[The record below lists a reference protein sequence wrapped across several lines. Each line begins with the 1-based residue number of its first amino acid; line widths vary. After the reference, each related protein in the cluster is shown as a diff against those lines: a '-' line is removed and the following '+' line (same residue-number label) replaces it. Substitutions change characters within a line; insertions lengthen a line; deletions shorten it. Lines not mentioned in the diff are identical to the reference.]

1 VETKERPYK
10 IYFGNDIVSKANII
24 LDKYIKHKSIV
35 IIYDKALNQQLKP
48 LEMSVSKV
56 VSKITSIGVNSGEK
70 SKSFNNLNFLCEK
83 IIETGIDRKSIL
95 IAFGGGVIGDLTGF
109 VASILL
115 RGINYIQIPTTML
128 AQVDSSIGGKT
139 GINSIFGKNLIG
151 SFHQPIAVLSDTK
164 ILNSLNSREILS
176 GYAEIIKH
184 SLIHDRDFFLWLER
198 NGKKIIKGN
207 IKLRTDCIIR
217 ACKIKSDIIKKDEF
231 EFGQRALLNL
241 GHTFGH
247 AIESYLEYDGT
258 ILHGEA
264 VSIGIIMAFK
274 LAIKNNSCSE
284 KDLDSITKHFNDVG
298 LPVSVSQITDKITSP
313 KKIWSLMQKDKKSS
327 GGILNFIIPSKI
339 GQCSIKRNINPE
351 VILSLLNEEIKK

>member
-1 VETKERPYK
+1 METKERPYK

-176 GYAEIIKH
+176 GYAEII
-184 SLIHDRDFFLWLER
+184 
-198 NGKKIIKGN
+198 
-207 IKLRTDCIIR
+207 
-217 ACKIKSDIIKKDEF
+217 
-231 EFGQRALLNL
+231 
-241 GHTFGH
+241 
-247 AIESYLEYDGT
+247 
-258 ILHGEA
+258 
-264 VSIGIIMAFK
+264 
-274 LAIKNNSCSE
+274 
-284 KDLDSITKHFNDVG
+284 
-298 LPVSVSQITDKITSP
+298 
-313 KKIWSLMQKDKKSS
+313 
-327 GGILNFIIPSKI
+327 
-339 GQCSIKRNINPE
+339 
-351 VILSLLNEEIKK
+351 